1 MILQTSP
8 STNRRSPKAFLAP
21 PLLAFLNQ
29 QGSRQA
35 GLCTTSRF
43 VLRSYLWHKWYPI
56 NEYEFVEEKGIVE
69 KCSLFIIIYH
79 NNIMYIYIYV
89 QLYTFIQNYS
99 NIIRLPCQV
108 HHKLHK
114 YLPHSSFLDGA
125 RLPEDQPQQLL
136 PSRISQQISGSHV
149 TLALGAAASSML
161 YLYLSASPRIHRS
174 DRKIHQSTPVGTV
187 WRSRSD

>member
-69 KCSLFIIIYH
+69 KKALLKNVVYSSSYIII
-79 NNIMYIYIYV
+79 ISCIYIYMYNYIHLFKIIQRSSDSHV
-89 QLYTFIQNYS
+89 KSIINCINTFHIAHFWTAQDFLKISPN
-99 NIIRLPCQV
+99 N
-108 HHKLHK
+108 
-114 YLPHSSFLDGA
+114 SS
-125 RLPEDQPQQLL
+125 PP
-136 PSRISQQISGSHV
+136 GSHSKSQGL
-149 TLALGAAASSML
+149 T
-161 YLYLSASPRIHRS
+161 SP
-174 DRKIHQSTPVGTV
+174 
-187 WRSRSD
+187 